1 MWQKHLVL
9 CRDRRDFESKYRM
22 TEETFHK
29 LVDVLSPR
37 LDVNVEK
44 SRNSSSGMQPL
55 DKRFIVAVGLRWL
68 AGCDHNGL
76 DEIYGISRSSSH
88 RLVDRFI
95 DAVNCNINNINPP
108 EAEEVFETIATAWT
122 LNSSGR
128 QMLPRSTS
136 CVGWFVVHPDKTTS

>member
-1 MWQKHLVL
+1 MSANDVDDSIGGLMNVIAASGRKQRIPQLVDDQRNEMWQKHLVL

-95 DAVNCNINNINPP
+95 DAVNCNINNITFLWP
-108 EAEEVFETIATAWT
+108 
-122 LNSSGR
+122 L
-128 QMLPRSTS
+128 
-136 CVGWFVVHPDKTTS
+136 K